1 MTIETIKNKTSCCS
15 TVQNHKRLDIEIQ
28 TKQAKE
34 MAWCLKI
41 QEHSTK
47 INLYISTGKSKII
60 GTAKSCVTDLE
71 MGKSVKKDEI
81 LKI

>member
-34 MAWCLKI
+34 MAWCLKNSRTF
-41 QEHSTK
+41 H
-47 INLYISTGKSKII
+47 
-60 GTAKSCVTDLE
+60 
-71 MGKSVKKDEI
+71 
-81 LKI
+81 